1 MRRRN
6 VIAAQGGEF
15 GVFAVGMDRG
25 VILILQESS
34 APRDR
39 SNEWSEGAAPSVKLQ
54 QAGYDVLCTLKM
66 EELAKIQQ
74 GEAGNTPNAGWKPL
88 PQFSGAPCSTGDNIA
103 SPPRLGAVTAI
114 VFEARAWDEWRGTCR
129 LAVGTEVSLE
139 FHSQRVSPYFAVR
152 WHILVTYRLPT
163 GWLRAGV

>member
-6 VIAAQGGEF
+6 AISAQGSEF

-25 VILILQESS
+25 VVMILQESS
-34 APRDR
+34 VPRNR
-39 SNEWSEGAAPSVKLQ
+39 GNEWSEGAAPSVKLQ
-54 QAGYDVLCTLKM
+54 QAGYDVLCTLRM

-74 GEAGNTPNAGWKPL
+74 GEDGNAPNAGWKPL
-88 PQFSGAPCSTGDNIA
+88 PQYSGATCSIGDNA
-103 SPPRLGAVTAI
+103 TSPPRLGAVTAI

-139 FHSQRVSPYFAVR
+139 VHSQRRIPVFCRS
-152 WHILVTYRLPT
+152 LP
-163 GWLRAGV
+163 RF